1 MSGIDIVTDGLR
13 RHAGRVE
20 AVGDEIANARSAAGQ
35 VSLQAEAYGQL
46 CSPILVPIIGALE
59 GAGIVAMTAAASAV
73 DATGGALR
81 AMATSLDI
89 VDEIAAGLVRKA
101 GQ

>member
-1 MSGIDIVTDGLR
+1 MSGIEIVTEGLR

-20 AVGDEIANARSAAGQ
+20 AVGDEVTNARSAASQ
-35 VSLQAEAYGQL
+35 VSLQGEAYGQL
-46 CSPILVPIIGALE
+46 CSPILVPILGVLE

-89 VDEIAAGLVRKA
+89 VDEIASGLVRGA

>member
-1 MSGIDIVTDGLR
+1 MSGIDIVTEGLR

-20 AVGDEIANARSAAGQ
+20 GVGDEIANARSAAGQ
-35 VSLQAEAYGQL
+35 VSLQGEAYGQL
-46 CSPILVPIIGALE
+46 CSPILVPILGVLE

-81 AMATSLDI
+81 VMATSLDI
-89 VDEIAAGLVRKA
+89 VDEIASGLVRRA